1 MGDVSPLSQM
11 EVEREIMRLSS
22 RLSAITTQVARYSTR
37 EAKAE
42 VAYKRAHSL
51 KWLELRG
58 HDGTVPEKEAMAFA
72 ACAAEYEEMKV
83 SEALHKAT
91 MEAGRN
97 VRAQLD
103 ALRSIAANVRAAVDY
118 ASGRG
123 G

>member
-1 MGDVSPLSQM
+1 MGDVNPLSQM
-11 EVEREIMRLSS
+11 QVEREIMRLSS
-22 RLSAITTQVARYSTR
+22 RLSTITTTVAEVAER

-42 VAYKRAHSL
+42 VAYKRAHAFQ
-51 KWLELRG
+51 WLELRG

-72 ACAAEYEEMKV
+72 ACAAEYEEMKI
-83 SEALHKAT
+83 SEALHKAS